1 MSTLIQLWNYVSSKP
16 DTILTAIRE
25 HIVLLVA
32 VPVGMAITVAV
43 PLGVL
48 CTRNDRLATL
58 LLGSAGVMQTI
69 PSLALLSFL
78 VMAGLG
84 IGFKPAIVAIFLYAL
99 LPIIRNTYT
108 GIRSVDA
115 SIKKAARGMGMTD
128 LQVLFMVELPIAV
141 PMILAGVRT
150 ATTSAI
156 GSGTLAAFVG
166 AGGLGGLIVTGLRM
180 LRDHIVLAGAI
191 PAALMALIVDALLGR
206 LEKALTPRGLRQGK

>member
-1 MSTLIQLWNYVSSKP
+1 LSTLVQFWNYVSANP

-25 HIVLLVA
+25 HVVYLVA
-32 VPVGMAITVAV
+32 MPVGLAILVAV

-48 CTRNDRLATL
+48 CTRNRWLASL
-58 LLGSAGVMQTI
+58 LLGTAGVMQTV

-84 IGFKPAIVAIFLYAL
+84 IGFKPAIIAIFLYAI

-108 GIRSVDA
+108 GILSVDP

-128 LQVLFMVELPIAV
+128 LQVLVMVELPMAM

-150 ATTSAI
+150 ATTVSI

-180 LRDHIVLAGAI
+180 LRDHIVLAGAL
-191 PAALMALIVDALLGR
+191 PAALLAIIVDALLGR
-206 LEKALTPRGLRQGK
+206 LEKVLTPRGLRQGK

>member
-1 MSTLIQLWNYVSSKP
+1 MSTLVQFWNYVSANP
-16 DTILTAIRE
+16 GTILTAIRE
-25 HIVLLVA
+25 HMIYLVA
-32 VPVGMAITVAV
+32 VPVGLAILVAV

-48 CTRNDRLATL
+48 CTRSRWLASL
-58 LLGSAGVMQTI
+58 LLGTAGVMQTI

-84 IGFKPAIVAIFLYAL
+84 IGFKPAIVAIFLYAI

-108 GIRSVDA
+108 GILGVD
-115 SIKKAARGMGMTD
+115 SSLKKAARGMGMTD
-128 LQVLFMVELPIAV
+128 LQVLVMVELPIAV

-150 ATTSAI
+150 ATTVSI

-180 LRDHIVLAGAI
+180 LRDHIVLAGAL
-191 PAALMALIVDALLGR
+191 PAALMAIIVDALLGR
-206 LEKALTPRGLRQGK
+206 LEKVLTPRGLRGGK